1 MHNLPSLGVE
11 STAAAPV
18 DRRVVELRQ
27 YTLHPGRRDLLVN
40 LFEREFIE
48 PQEQVGAHVLGHFYD
63 AEDDNRFVWLR
74 SFADMGSRRKA
85 LESFY
90 YGPVWGQHRD
100 AANSTMVDSD
110 DVLLLRPSEPVP
122 PVLDDGSV
130 RPSNADSPSDAI
142 FALTVYQLPSPEV
155 AEFAAHF
162 AASMGPVLRGA
173 GVDLV
178 ATMGSAQERN
188 TFVALPIREEVH
200 CFVTLARHESTE
212 AYADFT
218 RAWDASGTKRAM
230 LDDLSRRSVDVLQ
243 EATLRPARRSLLR

>member
-1 MHNLPSLGVE
+1 
-11 STAAAPV
+11 
-18 DRRVVELRQ
+18 
-27 YTLHPGRRDLLVN
+27 
-40 LFEREFIE
+40 
-48 PQEQVGAHVLGHFYD
+48 
-63 AEDDNRFVWLR
+63 
-74 SFADMGSRRKA
+74 
-85 LESFY
+85 
-90 YGPVWGQHRD
+90 
-100 AANSTMVDSD
+100 MVDSD

-162 AASMGPVLRGA
+162 AASMGPVLLGA
-173 GVDLV
+173 GVELV

-200 CFVTLARHESTE
+200 CFVTLARHASDE

-218 RAWDASGTKRAM
+218 RAWEASGTKRAHP
-230 LDDLSRRSVDVLQ
+230 RRPKPPLGK
-243 EATLRPARRSLLR
+243 RPARGGPPAGPPIAPSLAGGPGVPERPQLRTHSTRSGGPVEWGQGGS